1 MSEDTQFKFLN
12 IISKLLR
19 ELADAYPSDASI
31 INLQRRFVM
40 ARGISETALYNKIG
54 QYLENYTD
62 EIIQLDEDK
71 NFEFFLTEE
80 YDKFYENESKREI
93 IDSIIM
99 KIKSLLMGKSAKEQE
114 KYASYIFSLLELY
127 IRD

>member
-1 MSEDTQFKFLN
+1 MSEDPQFKFLN

-40 ARGISETALYNKIG
+40 ARGISETALYEKIG
-54 QYLENYTD
+54 RYLENYTD

-80 YDKFYENESKREI
+80 YEKFYENESKREI

-99 KIKSLLMGKSAKEQE
+99 KIKSLLMNKSLKEQE
-114 KYASYIFSLLELY
+114 KYSSYIFSLLELY

>member
-1 MSEDTQFKFLN
+1 MSDDTQFKFLN

-99 KIKSLLMGKSAKEQE
+99 KVKSLLMNKPRSEQE

-127 IRD
+127 TQ

>member
-1 MSEDTQFKFLN
+1 MSDDKQFKFLN

-19 ELADAYPSDASI
+19 ELADAYPLDASI

-40 ARGISETALYNKIG
+40 ARGISETALYEKIG
-54 QYLENYTD
+54 KYLENYTD

-71 NFEFFLTEE
+71 NFEFFLSEE

-99 KIKSLLMGKSAKEQE
+99 KVKSLLMNKHTSEQE

-127 IRD
+127 TQ